1 MTYYLIL
8 LCLWIF
14 IIVTLILTYHVETG
28 PCYEAQT
35 GLKLEILKLLNIGI
49 ASLCRHAQLF
59 CIFMYFW
66 CHGSVI
72 LLLRLYNMFY

>member
-1 MTYYLIL
+1 MFVDFYYCYINSY
-8 LCLWIF
+8 IS
-14 IIVTLILTYHVETG
+14 VETV

-59 CIFMYFW
+59 AFLCIFGAMA
-66 CHGSVI
+66 
-72 LLLRLYNMFY
+72 LLFYY

>member
-1 MTYYLIL
+1 MATFMTYYLIL

-14 IIVTLILTYHVETG
+14 IIVTLILTYHVETV

-49 ASLCRHAQLF
+49 ASLRRRAQLF
-59 CIFMYFW
+59 AFLCIFGAMA
-66 CHGSVI
+66 
-72 LLLRLYNMFY
+72 LLFYY

>member
-1 MTYYLIL
+1 MVTFMTYYLIF

-35 GLKLEILKLLNIGI
+35 GLKLEILKFLNIGI
-49 ASLCRHAQLF
+49 ASLCHHAQLF
-59 CIFMYFW
+59 AFLCILVPWLCYFN
-66 CHGSVI
+66 
-72 LLLRLYNMFY
+72 Y